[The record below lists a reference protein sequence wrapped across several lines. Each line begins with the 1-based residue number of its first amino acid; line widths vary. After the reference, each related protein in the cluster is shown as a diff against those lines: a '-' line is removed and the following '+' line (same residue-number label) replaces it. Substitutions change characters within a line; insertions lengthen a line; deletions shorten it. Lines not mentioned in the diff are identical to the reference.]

1 MTKLYADNLAAFGTT
16 PVGLVDGSLHQ
27 ARVRAYHAK
36 ITLASQTT
44 SDTIVIA
51 KPSKGE
57 TFLMGFHA
65 TDTSLGSSTVAIG
78 ITGATT
84 KYKTAATFTTADT
97 PTIFPCTAIET
108 AMTQLTA
115 DEEVFITIGAATMPS
130 SGTYFVTLLFIAA

>member
-1 MTKLYADNLAAFGTT
+1 MTVFYADNLSGFGTS
-16 PVGLVDGSLHQ
+16 PVGAVSGALHQ

-65 TDTSLGSSTVAIG
+65 TDTSLGSSAVSIG
-78 ITGATT
+78 ITGATA
-84 KYKTAATFTTADT
+84 KYKTSATFTATDT
-97 PTIFPCTAIET
+97 PTILVATAIET
-108 AMTQLTA
+108 ACATLTA
-115 DEEVFITIGAATMPS
+115 DETVFITIASATMPS